1 MKIDYHIHST
11 FSADAFSEMEDI
23 VRKAIQRGYTEIA
36 FTEHYDLLPSEI
48 AVYGVPPYNKY
59 QERIAELQQKY
70 PGIKLL
76 LGIEAGEMHLV
87 QMLYDQIT
95 KYKKPDLLIASIHLL
110 SDGKNTSVPF
120 EIPLKSSE
128 TRDYYAENLK
138 LVKLMD
144 FDILG
149 HLGIYK
155 RYYKVH
161 PKEEDACI
169 DLIKE
174 IFNEMIRKNIALE
187 INYSGLRKTLH
198 SLIPEPAHI
207 QLYLDL
213 GGKLL
218 TIGSDAHH
226 VDQFDDL
233 YEEAILILNGLGIKQ
248 LYHKVNKEWEAYGI
262 ELRIKN

>member
-48 AVYGVPPYNKY
+48 AVYGVPPYSKY

-70 PGIKLL
+70 PEIKIL

-87 QMLYDQIT
+87 PMLYNQIT
-95 KYKKPDLLIASIHLL
+95 KDRRPELLIASIHLL

-138 LVKLMD
+138 LVKLCS

-155 RYYKVH
+155 RYYKAH
-161 PKEEDACI
+161 PLEDDECL
-169 DLIKE
+169 DLVTE
-174 IFNEMIRKNIALE
+174 IFKEMIQKNIALE
-187 INYSGLRKTLH
+187 INFSGLRKTLH

-207 QLYLDL
+207 QLYRDL

-218 TIGSDAHH
+218 TLGSDSHH

-233 YEEAILILNGLGIKQ
+233 YEEAVAIIKQLGIQQ
-248 LYHKVNKEWEAYGI
+248 LYHKVDGGWEAYDI
-262 ELRIKN
+262 